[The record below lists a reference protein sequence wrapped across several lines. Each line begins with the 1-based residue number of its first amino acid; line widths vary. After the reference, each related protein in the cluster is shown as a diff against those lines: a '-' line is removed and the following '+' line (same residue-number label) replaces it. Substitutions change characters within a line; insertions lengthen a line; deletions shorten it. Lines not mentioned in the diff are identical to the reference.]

1 MAVKTIVCVLLQDI
15 LPCRTVPCFIVVS
28 TKKCCVDSSM
38 TLAPYQMVGLNWL
51 LLMHSHSL
59 NGILGDE
66 MVRLLFYKLFS
77 VAVYTVCNASVCC

>member
-1 MAVKTIVCVLLQDI
+1 MQLVLLTIVAI
-15 LPCRTVPCFIVVS
+15 
-28 TKKCCVDSSM
+28 CVDCSL

-66 MVRLLFYKLFS
+66 MVSLLFY
-77 VAVYTVCNASVCC
+77 